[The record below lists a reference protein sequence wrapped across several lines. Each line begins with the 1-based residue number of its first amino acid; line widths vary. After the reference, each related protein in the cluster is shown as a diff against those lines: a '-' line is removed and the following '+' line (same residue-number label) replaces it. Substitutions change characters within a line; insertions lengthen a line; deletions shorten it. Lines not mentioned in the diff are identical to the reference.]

1 MRIKTVKSV
10 VELSATND
18 QAATKPGS
26 HGATFRLNE
35 TSTTS
40 IVIDV
45 FDNPKRL
52 VAWGMVP
59 GDKVKVMMV
68 RTAST
73 GPDTWSKSD
82 DCCVGPQPPGDVVV
96 VNQMQYVRCGEQV
109 VLTDQSPV
117 AIIDDAGM
125 YMLVYESGGGMEVVI
140 DMYDDVIQRKTC

>member
-1 MRIKTVKSV
+1 MINTIKSV
-10 VELSATND
+10 VPLGQHQQKLAEERLA
-18 QAATKPGS
+18 Q
-26 HGATFRLNE
+26 GATLHLSQVQLSSR
-35 TSTTS
+35 
-40 IVIDV
+40 VIDV

-52 VAWGMVP
+52 VAWDMVP

-82 DCCVGPQPPGDVVV
+82 DCCAGPQPPGDVVV

>member
-1 MRIKTVKSV
+1 MVNTIKSV
-10 VELSATND
+10 VPLGQHQQKLVEERLS
-18 QAATKPGS
+18 Q
-26 HGATFRLNE
+26 GATLHLSQVQLSSR
-35 TSTTS
+35 
-40 IVIDV
+40 VIDV

-52 VAWGMVP
+52 VAWDMVP